1 MYNLR
6 YHIASLV
13 AVFLALALGL
23 VLGGLVVQQGTF
35 SKQQK
40 VLVEGLQ
47 NDFKKMKSENTR
59 LTAEVRLENGFAGQ
73 MTSAWAQDRLA
84 GHSVVVLTSGSAT
97 EGGVAAQ
104 DAIRS
109 AGGNPVLIKLVQP
122 EFGIGNAKTAD
133 AIRSIVPSSSDL
145 RTAVIVGL
153 AAEWT
158 TAGPPRPLTQ
168 ALEQAGAIEITG
180 LKPSVVATDLVSVA
194 AFSKRPD
201 TMALDIAR
209 AYADAGYYA
218 IGAQTPTS
226 GTGVA
231 AAAVARRLSAFDT
244 LGSEPG
250 RFTLITLLSGGEQGF
265 FGLSDSAVKP
275 YPAMP

>member
-1 MYNLR
+1 
-6 YHIASLV
+6 
-13 AVFLALALGL
+13 
-23 VLGGLVVQQGTF
+23 VVI
-35 SKQQK
+35 
-40 VLVEGLQ
+40 
-47 NDFKKMKSENTR
+47 
-59 LTAEVRLENGFAGQ
+59 
-73 MTSAWAQDRLA
+73 
-84 GHSVVVLTSGSAT
+84 LTSGAAN
-97 EGGVAAQ
+97 EGGTAVES
-104 DAIRS
+104 AIQS
-109 AGGNPVLIKLVQP
+109 AGGTPVVVKLVQP
-122 EFGIGNAKTAD
+122 EFGIGNAKTAG

-145 RTAVIVGL
+145 RAAVIASL
-153 AAEWT
+153 TAEWT
-158 TAGPPRPLTQ
+158 TAGESRPLTQ
-168 ALEQAGAIEITG
+168 ALEKAGAIELTG

-194 AFSKRPD
+194 AFSKQPD

-218 IGAQTPTS
+218 IGAQTPTG

-265 FGLSDSAVKP
+265 FGLSSSAVKP